1 MSLLYYGVSPD
12 CTDSES
18 VSSTWKEYAGV
29 LRRNIKMGL
38 FIVLRMRPG
47 KGRFNSGLLK
57 DPNEKDLQI
66 ISHAAGD
73 GIK

>member
-1 MSLLYYGVSPD
+1 MSLLHYGVSPD

-18 VSSTWKEYAGV
+18 VSSTRKEYAGV

-57 DPNEKDLQI
+57 DLNEKDLQI